1 MELPKK
7 YSLGILLGGAV
18 LAAGGY
24 VAVKRLLAHK
34 ELMSDIDAIP
44 WDVPP
49 RYSSWK
55 RIFSPR
61 ESTTVE

>member
-1 MELPKK
+1 
-7 YSLGILLGGAV
+7 V